1 MAASGSQKPDSTA
14 DAVATVVIMTV
25 VVATVSFWLAGMP
38 S

>member
-1 MAASGSQKPDSTA
+1 MAASGPRKSNSTV

-25 VVATVSFWLAGMP
+25 IVATVSFWLAGMP